1 MHRLGWQFTAYEA
14 LSKSHLDCV
23 FDNMMDGMAYV
34 TSYSGWKWTDVV
46 HDIGIRLSD
55 IAHQGMV
62 THYKTLRDIRD
73 AH

>member
-1 MHRLGWQFTAYEA
+1 
-14 LSKSHLDCV
+14 
-23 FDNMMDGMAYV
+23 MMDGMAYV